1 MPERLWT
8 EAGPAVRRA
17 VPVRGAVSGRVLPQR
32 RKTPAYPRH
41 VRPG

>member
-17 VPVRGAVSGRVLPQR
+17 VPVRGAVSGRVLPSGA
-32 RKTPAYPRH
+32 KPPRTRA